1 MGRGRHDAERW
12 GSCRSHKEAAR
23 WLLASDWLAAHD
35 AEVAAR
41 AIRGTAD
48 RWTQGAWA
56 DVMLPKP
63 TWPAVPVIA
72 YSNRVGDWLRARA
85 DALAAS
91 QGAGESGEG
100 ER

>member
-1 MGRGRHDAERW
+1 M
-12 GSCRSHKEAAR
+12 AR
-23 WLLASDWLAAHD
+23 AVLASDWLAAHD

-41 AIRGTAD
+41 ALRGVEETLRAE
-48 RWTQGAWA
+48 
-56 DVMLPKP
+56 
-63 TWPAVPVIA
+63 AVDAHDP
-72 YSNRVGDWLRARA
+72 LRQRGRDLWGLTVARRIVKTARA